1 MASVAVVVG
10 VVVALVQLFRLGE
23 GDGRGG
29 RIYHKLI
36 IELMN

>member
-1 MASVAVVVG
+1 MAMSLAAVEV
-10 VVVALVQLFRLGE
+10 VVVALVQIFSGE

-29 RIYHKLI
+29 RIYHNLI